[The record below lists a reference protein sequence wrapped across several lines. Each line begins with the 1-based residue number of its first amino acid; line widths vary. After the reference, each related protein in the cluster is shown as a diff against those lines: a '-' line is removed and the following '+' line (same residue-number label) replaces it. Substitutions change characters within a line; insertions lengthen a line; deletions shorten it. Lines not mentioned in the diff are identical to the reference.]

1 MMEAM
6 IENVTKSIVK
16 QLQPL
21 IPLKQPIFS
30 CEECGGN
37 HHNSYCVEEVA
48 KEAKFMREHTTKLEE
63 AVIILS
69 TASYSNLEN
78 TMEVINSLKDQV
90 KELAMQIKE
99 LTNKFDCNAVTTRS
113 GLATKE
119 PVKKDMEVD
128 DKLKEDIHEEDM
140 IVEGIA

>member
-48 KEAKFMREHTTKLEE
+48 KEAKFMREHTKKLEE
-63 AVIILS
+63 AEMLLLMRTYFIRTNFLQ
-69 TASYSNLEN
+69 NLH
-78 TMEVINSLKDQV
+78 V
-90 KELAMQIKE
+90 
-99 LTNKFDCNAVTTRS
+99 
-113 GLATKE
+113 
-119 PVKKDMEVD
+119 
-128 DKLKEDIHEEDM
+128 
-140 IVEGIA
+140 

>member
-1 MMEAM
+1 M
-6 IENVTKSIVK
+6 
-16 QLQPL
+16 LY
-21 IPLKQPIFS
+21 
-30 CEECGGN
+30 G
-37 HHNSYCVEEVA
+37 A
-48 KEAKFMREHTTKLEE
+48 KEAKFMREGTRKLEE
-63 AVIILS
+63 VVINLS
-69 TASYSNLEN
+69 TTSYSNLEN

-128 DKLKEDIHEEDM
+128 DKLKEDIQEEDM